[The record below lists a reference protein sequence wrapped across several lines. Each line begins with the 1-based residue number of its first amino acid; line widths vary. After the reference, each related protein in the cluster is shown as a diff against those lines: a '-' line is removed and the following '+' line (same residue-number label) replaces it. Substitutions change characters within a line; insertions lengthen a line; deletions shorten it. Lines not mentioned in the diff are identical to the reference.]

1 MRRAATVTLT
11 LGLLAAGFAAGRLL
25 PGAPPRSGAAASR
38 PTRFQCPMHPSVQS
52 DHPGTAPCCG
62 MALEAVR
69 DAGGGAPVTRP
80 AGAVTIDAG
89 LRQLQGVKV
98 AAVEEGAT
106 THSLRLFGRVAAD
119 ERRIYSMNAAM
130 EGSIREITGV
140 TTGSVVHRDEKLAS
154 FFSAELR
161 SPLQAYLTSIDAR
174 DLDPAA
180 RAATHVVTSTGT
192 TPQRNV
198 GFSAERLRGMGVS
211 TRQIAEMARTR
222 EVPITI
228 DILSPTDG
236 VVVARD
242 VTLGQTFDRGAE
254 WFRIANLDR
263 VWVLVDVLEGDLALA
278 RPGVAVQV
286 SVPGRPGKLPAV
298 VSQVPPQFDPMSR
311 TMKVRLEM
319 ANPGALLR
327 PDMYVDAELLVTR
340 PEALTVPVD
349 AIVDSGLRR
358 TVFVESGEGVYEP
371 RAVETGWRADG
382 RVEILSGL
390 SAGDRIVVSGTFLV
404 DSESQLR
411 ATAAGVKGP
420 VAKDPICGMEVDEA
434 KARAEGKVATHGGK
448 THYFCSDSC
457 KATFVGKQATPAVTA
472 QVAGRP

>member
-1 MRRAATVTLT
+1 
-11 LGLLAAGFAAGRLL
+11 
-25 PGAPPRSGAAASR
+25 
-38 PTRFQCPMHPSVQS
+38 
-52 DHPGTAPCCG
+52 
-62 MALEAVR
+62 MALEPVR
-69 DAGGGAPVTRP
+69 EAGVAPSAARP
-80 AGAVTIDAG
+80 AGTVAIDAG

-98 AAVEEGAT
+98 AAVEQGPT
-106 THSLRLFGRVAAD
+106 SHTLRLFGQVAAD
-119 ERRIYSMNAAM
+119 ETRVYALNAAM

-140 TTGSVVHRDEKLAS
+140 TSGSFVHRDQKLAS
-154 FFSAELR
+154 FFSAEIR

-180 RAATHVVTSTGT
+180 RAATHIVTSAGT

-211 TRQIAEMARTR
+211 PRQIAEMERRR
-222 EVPITI
+222 EVPLTI

-236 VVVARD
+236 IVLARG
-242 VTLGQTFDRGAE
+242 VTLGQKFDRGAE

-263 VWVLVDVLEGDLALA
+263 VWVQVDVLEGDLALA
-278 RPGVAVQV
+278 RPGAAVQV
-286 SVPGRPGKLPAV
+286 SIPGRPGRLPAV
-298 VSQVPPQFDPMSR
+298 VSHVPPQFDPMSR

-319 ANPGALLR
+319 DNPGALLR
-327 PDMYVDAELLVTR
+327 PDMYVDAELLVER
-340 PEALTVPVD
+340 PEAITVPVD

-358 TVFVESGEGVYEP
+358 TVFVEAGEGIYEP
-371 RAVETGWRADG
+371 RAVETGWRAGG

-390 SAGDRIVVSGTFLV
+390 AAGDRIVVSGTFLV

-411 ATAAGVKGP
+411 ATAAAPKGP
-420 VAKDPICGMEVDEA
+420 VGKDPICGMDVDTV
-434 KARAEGKVATHGGK
+434 KARAEGKVFTHGGE

-457 KATFVGKQATPAVTA
+457 KATFAGKQASPAVTA